1 MYPTNIVFVGYIGY
15 TLNITTYKRMIN
27 IYMKVSRIITFLV
40 IILSSAIIVACS
52 SNNENSNNK
61 DSSQQSKTSS
71 LKDLSK
77 KLEGD
82 NSFEKNFLFFNEE
95 DESKNI
101 TLNFNGNYTE
111 NPITGISLY
120 QDGKLVTD
128 QVQLTDNSIHDNGVF
143 NFQLKEYI
151 PSFNEIKLKTN
162 NEEVLLKTGEYSF
175 EKIAISDTISED
187 KRWFVSDYNTG
198 EKKNEFMFNGSFTRE
213 TVSDSSIEIVYP
225 KSGQKNLDLEF
236 TDSIKEIEDGKT
248 LKFELNSTSSK
259 ELSHESSYEIYIVQ
273 KADNGSQ
280 FLMNSI
286 IAVVSPD

>member
-1 MYPTNIVFVGYIGY
+1 
-15 TLNITTYKRMIN
+15 
-27 IYMKVSRIITFLV
+27 MKASRIITFLV
-40 IILSSAIIVACS
+40 IILSSVIFVACS
-52 SNNENSNNK
+52 SNNENSNK

-71 LKDLSK
+71 LKDVSI

-82 NSFEKNFLFFNEE
+82 NSFEKNYLFFNEE
-95 DESKNI
+95 NESKNI

-128 QVQLTDNSIHDNGVF
+128 QVQLIDNSIHDNGVF
-143 NFQLKEYI
+143 NFQLKQYI

-162 NEEVLLKTGEYSF
+162 SEEVLLKTGEYSF

-198 EKKNEFMFNGSFTRE
+198 EKKNEFIFNGSFTRE
-213 TVSDSSIEIVYP
+213 TVSDSSIDIIYS
-225 KSGQKNLDLEF
+225 KLGQKNLDLKF
-236 TDSIKEIEDGKT
+236 TDSIKEIEEGKT
-248 LKFELNSTSSK
+248 LKFKLNSKSSL
-259 ELSHESSYEIYIVQ
+259 ESSHESSYEIYIVQ
-273 KADNGSQ
+273 KADDGSQ